1 MTIDIIIIIKIII
14 ITTIINSN
22 IINIVMIIS
31 NFVMS
36 SPILILFLLMLSLS
50 QNHTLFGKFEN
61 FSNEYVLKLKIRDR
75 KLKIKFFKT
84 GLKKFWYLRPSPI
97 AAAERVSR
105 LTHS

>member
-1 MTIDIIIIIKIII
+1 M
-14 ITTIINSN
+14 NSN
-22 IINIVMIIS
+22 IINIVMITS
-31 NFVMS
+31 NIVMS
-36 SPILILFLLMLSLS
+36 PPILILFLLS